1 MLMTDIWNRKFDNK
15 KIDIMNKM
23 VTELSLY
30 MSEIEL
36 DRCLDFMYQIEDS
49 KFDINPT
56 VSDCKTQLKL
66 ILGSDRYDEIVDKWK
81 SNNQKILSVF
91 GTLKFKS
98 KLDPSDKT
106 LYDGLDPEDNPK
118 DWEKIYV

>member
-1 MLMTDIWNRKFDNK
+1 MLLTDVWNRKFDNK

-23 VTELSLY
+23 VTELSIY
-30 MSEIEL
+30 MSETEL
-36 DRCLDFMYQIEDS
+36 DRCMDFMYEIENS

-66 ILGSDRYDEIVDKWK
+66 ILGSDRYDEIVEKWK

-91 GTLKFKS
+91 GTLKYKNKKDS
-98 KLDPSDKT
+98 TDKT
-106 LYDGLDPEDNPK
+106 LYDGLDPEDNPE

>member
-1 MLMTDIWNRKFDNK
+1 MLLTDIWNRKFDNK

-30 MSEIEL
+30 MTDFEL
-36 DRCLDFMYQIEDS
+36 DRCMDFMYEIENS

-66 ILGSDRYDEIVDKWK
+66 ILGSDRYDEIVQKWK
-81 SNNQKILSVF
+81 DNNQKVLSVF
-91 GTLKFKS
+91 GTLKYKS

-106 LYDGLDPEDNPK
+106 LYDGLDPEDNPE

>member
-1 MLMTDIWNRKFDNK
+1 MFATDIWNRKFDNK
-15 KIDIMNKM
+15 KVDIMNKM

-30 MSEIEL
+30 MNETEL

-66 ILGSDRYDEIVDKWK
+66 ILGSDRYDYIVDQWK
-81 SNNQKILSVF
+81 QNNQKLLSVF
-91 GTLKFKS
+91 GTLKYKN
-98 KLDPSDKT
+98 KKDTTDKT
-106 LYDGLDPEDNPK
+106 LYDGLDPEDDPK
-118 DWEKIYV
+118 DWEKIYI

>member
-1 MLMTDIWNRKFDNK
+1 MFATDIWNLKFDNK
-15 KIDIMNKM
+15 KVDIMNKM

-30 MSEIEL
+30 MSETEL

-66 ILGSDRYDEIVDKWK
+66 ILGSDRYDYIVDQWK
-81 SNNQKILSVF
+81 QNNQKLLSVF
-91 GTLKFKS
+91 GTLKFKN

-106 LYDGLDPEDNPK
+106 LYDGLDPEDDPK

>member
-1 MLMTDIWNRKFDNK
+1 MFATDIWNRKFDNK
-15 KIDIMNKM
+15 KVDIMNKM
-23 VTELSLY
+23 VTELSIY
-30 MSEIEL
+30 MHEVEL

-66 ILGSDRYDEIVDKWK
+66 ILGSDRYDEIVNQWK
-81 SNNQKILSVF
+81 QNNQKILSVF
-91 GTLKFKS
+91 GTLKFKN
-98 KLDPSDKT
+98 KIDPNDKT
-106 LYDGLDPEDNPK
+106 LYDGLDPTDNPE

>member
-1 MLMTDIWNRKFDNK
+1 MLLSDIWNRKFDNK

-30 MSEIEL
+30 MTDMEL
-36 DRCLDFMYQIEDS
+36 DRCMDFMYEIENS

-66 ILGSDRYDEIVDKWK
+66 ILGSDRYDEIVSKWK
-81 SNNQKILSVF
+81 DNNQKVLSVF
-91 GTLKFKS
+91 GTLKYKEKANG
-98 KLDPSDKT
+98 KLW
-106 LYDGLDPEDNPK
+106 DGLDPEDDPNMY
-118 DWEKIYV
+118 EKVYV

>member
-1 MLMTDIWNRKFDNK
+1 MFASDIWNRKFDNK

-30 MSEIEL
+30 MNDTEL
-36 DRCLDFMYQIEDS
+36 DRCMDFMYQIEDS

-56 VSDCKTQLKL
+56 VSDCKSQLKL
-66 ILGSDRYDEIVDKWK
+66 ILGSDRYDEIVSKWK
-81 SNNQKILSVF
+81 DNNQKILSVF
-91 GTLKFKS
+91 GTLKFKN

-106 LYDGLDPEDNPK
+106 LYDGLDPTDNPE